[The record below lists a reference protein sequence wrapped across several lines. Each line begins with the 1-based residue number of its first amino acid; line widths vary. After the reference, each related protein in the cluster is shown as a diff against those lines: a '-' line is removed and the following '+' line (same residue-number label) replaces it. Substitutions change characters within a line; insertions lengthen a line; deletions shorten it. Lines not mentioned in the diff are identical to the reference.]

1 MTQFAFVQT
10 EPELQQTAE
19 VLRQKQA
26 LAIDLECEN
35 NLHHYGAY
43 ATLAQISDGQNSWII
58 DLLKIR
64 NIQPLLKLF
73 TDPEIQKVF
82 HDVNFDLR
90 IIQNQWQCSL
100 FNVFDT
106 QLAALFIGEEKLGLG
121 SLLGKYFNIKTEK
134 KFQRMDWTKRPL
146 SKDQLSYAAKDAAHL
161 LQLKAAL
168 DDQLIKLER
177 RSWVM
182 EECRHLETLDWSY
195 KEQTYLDISG
205 VKSLEA
211 PQRAVLHVLFE
222 ARKEL
227 ARKVDKPPFM
237 IFSNK
242 QLLAF
247 SKQPPTNWVL
257 VKRVHPIVAESAEY
271 LKQLTATASRKPEYL
286 EKSLKQKLTVQ
297 QYQWTKG
304 LLELRTKIGNKLGL
318 KGHLILNNNQ
328 VGDIA
333 ATQSLDGLRNW
344 QKELIHDM
352 PLILQILRREL

>member
-1 MTQFAFVQT
+1 M
-10 EPELQQTAE
+10 
-19 VLRQKQA
+19 LRQKQA

-271 LKQLTATASRKPEYL
+271 LKP
-286 EKSLKQKLTVQ
+286 
-297 QYQWTKG
+297 KG
-304 LLELRTKIGNKLGL
+304 YN
-318 KGHLILNNNQ
+318 
-328 VGDIA
+328 GD
-333 ATQSLDGLRNW
+333 S
-344 QKELIHDM
+344 
-352 PLILQILRREL
+352 